1 MELRDIFWNLGGL
14 LFPHYCP
21 VCGRALMRSEKHICQ
36 GCMIGLPRLPMIE
49 GRMEDVEMLFM
60 GAKSVTKAVS
70 LFRYNRHSA
79 YASIIKDIKYHNNPR
94 LGYELAGM
102 FATELLD
109 IDWFDG
115 VDMIIPVPLHR
126 KKYIERGYNQSMY
139 IANGISDVTGI
150 PVVKALTA
158 VKPHKSQTSQD
169 SVKRRMNVKD
179 VFDAT
184 DDVRGK
190 VALIVDD
197 VITTG
202 ATISACSD
210 VLLQHGVA
218 EVRALSLAC
227 ASTY

>member
-1 MELRDIFWNLGGL
+1 MGLRDIFWNLGGL
-14 LFPHYCP
+14 LFPHCCP
-21 VCGRALMRSEKHICQ
+21 VCGEALVRSEKCICQ

-49 GRMEDVEMLFM
+49 GKMEDVEMLFM

-94 LGYELAGM
+94 TGYELARM
-102 FATELLD
+102 FATELMAS
-109 IDWFDG
+109 DWFAG

-126 KKYIERGYNQSMY
+126 KKKIQRGYNQSMY
-139 IANGISDVTGI
+139 IAKGISAVTGI
-150 PVVKALTA
+150 PIAEAVKA
-158 VKPHKSQTSQD
+158 VKPHRSQTSQD
-169 SVKRRMNVKD
+169 SVKRRMNVQD
-179 VFDAT
+179 VFAAT
-184 DDVRGK
+184 DDVCGK
-190 VALIVDD
+190 VVLVVDD

-210 VLLQHGVA
+210 VLLQHGVI
-218 EVRALSLAC
+218 EVRAFSLAC